1 MSDSPD
7 GTELSLVHKDPEP
20 GDVDESLNEP
30 RQQLAA
36 SDQHIAELERELEEA
51 IDQEAETTR
60 QLKTKHVKT
69 AAADQQLREARV
81 EATRLS
87 LDEATQIRAAMIA
100 EAEAVLETSRIEAER
115 KASVITKQAFNQA
128 RETLAEAKREGE
140 AIVDNG
146 RENLR
151 VVEADAVKR
160 IAALDAE
167 HRTLT
172 QKLGVME
179 TIYNELQETL
189 QLVAKTSVQEL
200 AETQDSL
207 KQLDPAATRVP
218 LPESEGE
225 DSASGSAPEEASV
238 AELEPPPDPGS
249 IDPAPVEIPP
259 LPGR

>member
-1 MSDSPD
+1 MSDSPNS
-7 GTELSLVHKDPEP
+7 TALSLVQKDTQP
-20 GDVDESLNEP
+20 GDVDESQTELN
-30 RQQLAA
+30 QQLAA

-69 AAADQQLREARV
+69 AAVDQQLREARE

-87 LDEATQIRAAMIA
+87 LDEATQIRAAMVA
-100 EAEAVLETSRIEAER
+100 EAEALLETSRIEAER
-115 KASVITKQAFNQA
+115 KASAITEQAFNRA
-128 RETLAEAKREGE
+128 KETLVEAEREGV
-140 AIVDNG
+140 AIVDDG

-179 TIYNELQETL
+179 TIYNELKETL

-200 AETQDSL
+200 AEKQESL
-207 KQLDPAATRVP
+207 RQLDPAATQVP
-218 LPESEGE
+218 LLESEVE
-225 DSASGSAPEEASV
+225 ESTTGSAPEEASV
-238 AELEPPPDPGS
+238 AELEAPPDPGN

-259 LPGR
+259 LPSR

>member
-1 MSDSPD
+1 MSDSPNE
-7 GTELSLVHKDPEP
+7 TPLSMVHKDPEP
-20 GDVDESLNEP
+20 GDVGESLNELH
-30 RQQLAA
+30 QQLAV

-69 AAADQQLREARV
+69 AAVDQQLREARV

-87 LDEATQIRAAMIA
+87 LDEATRIRAAMIA
-100 EAEAVLETSRIEAER
+100 ETEALHETTRIEAER
-115 KASVITKQAFNQA
+115 KASKVTEQAFNQA
-128 RETLAEAKREGE
+128 RESLAEAKREGE
-140 AIVDNG
+140 AIVDDG

-160 IAALDAE
+160 IAALDVE

-172 QKLGVME
+172 QKLGVVE

-200 AETQDSL
+200 AETQESL
-207 KQLDPAATRVP
+207 RQLDPAATRVP
-218 LPESEGE
+218 
-225 DSASGSAPEEASV
+225 
-238 AELEPPPDPGS
+238 PP
-249 IDPAPVEIPP
+249 
-259 LPGR
+259 